1 MRKMLIALAGGALVV
16 ALASPAGA
24 STAQPQHGGFAHVP
38 AAHGGGGGSHY
49 GGGWGGDHGG
59 WGGDHGG
66 RGGHGGWGGDHG
78 GRGGDRWGRGDHGYP
93 GRGDHG
99 YPWRG
104 DHGHRGGYP
113 GYGNCSPYYD
123 YGCGR

>member
-16 ALASPAGA
+16 TMALPAGA
-24 STAQPQHGGFAHVP
+24 AVTAPARGGSAPIPV
-38 AAHGGGGGSHY
+38 AHGGGGGSHF

-66 RGGHGGWGGDHG
+66 RGGGHG
-78 GRGGDRWGRGDHGYP
+78 GRGDHGYP

-99 YPWRG
+99 YPGRG